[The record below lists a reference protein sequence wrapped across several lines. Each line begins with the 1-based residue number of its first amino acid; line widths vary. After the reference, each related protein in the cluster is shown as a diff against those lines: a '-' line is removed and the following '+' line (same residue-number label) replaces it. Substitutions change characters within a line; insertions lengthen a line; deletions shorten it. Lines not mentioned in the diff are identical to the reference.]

1 MISGVWLMY
10 LLGAGVRL
18 WLMST
23 SGAEYISK
31 RVELSTP
38 LNSWKRVEEGVFL
51 HSQGIPVYSGGV
63 FHETPLCLF
72 VSGFL
77 MRSWQDYLPLLF
89 VTCDLLTA
97 ALLSTVAA
105 SYSKQLLL
113 TQKNSVKQYSSD
125 ASSLLLTSSSLWS
138 GVVYVAAAYLF
149 CPYTI
154 ASCVAQTTTVFANL
168 VLAAAFTSMVKGYPL
183 LFGGLVA
190 LATYQSIYPVCLMVP
205 GIIHFTYKSNST
217 SSLMKPLM
225 SFIVSLGLLM
235 VISAEISGG
244 WEFLEA
250 TYGFILAA
258 PDLTPNIGLF
268 WYFFTEMFEHFRLFF
283 LATFQINAFVYVLPL
298 SIRLRHDPVL
308 LAAALIAFTAVFRSY
323 PALGDVGLYMAL
335 LPMWKHLYPFMRQTF
350 IVGCMFVA
358 TSVLGPIMYNL
369 WIFNGSANAN
379 FYFAVTLA
387 FNTAQIFLV
396 TDLLFAHVKREYHL
410 IHGSKMEVDGVPA
423 RLTLQ

>member
-1 MISGVWLMY
+1 MKTCHPPNNLTGRECKQIRFTVATLSWISSSRREILCSPQLY
-10 LLGAGVRL
+10 Q
-18 WLMST
+18 T
-23 SGAEYISK
+23 
-31 RVELSTP
+31 T
-38 LNSWKRVEEGVFL
+38 EGVFL
-51 HSQGIPVYSGGV
+51 HSHGIPVYSGGV

-72 VSGFL
+72 FGGFL
-77 MRSWQDYLPLLF
+77 VRSWQAYLSLLF
-89 VTCDLLTA
+89 VACDLLTA
-97 ALLSTVAA
+97 ALLASVAA
-105 SYSKQLLL
+105 AYSKQLLL
-113 TQKNSVKQYSSD
+113 IQKKEVGKYALD
-125 ASSLLLTSSSLWS
+125 ASPLLLTSSSLWS
-138 GVVYVAAAYLF
+138 GVAYVAAAYLF
-149 CPYTI
+149 CPYTV

-168 VLAAAFTSMVKGYPL
+168 VLAATFTSMVKGYPA

-190 LATYQSIYPVCLMVP
+190 LCTYQSFYPICLIVP
-205 GIIHFTYKSNST
+205 GILHFTKGNNPAIFVT
-217 SSLMKPLM
+217 KLLM
-225 SFIVSLGLLM
+225 SFTVSLGLLM
-235 VISAEISGG
+235 VMSAEIAGG
-244 WEFLEA
+244 WDFLEA

-298 SIRLRHDPVL
+298 SIRLRNDPVL
-308 LAAALIAFTAVFRSY
+308 LAAALLAFTAVFRSY
-323 PALGDVGLYMAL
+323 PSLGDVGLYMAL

-410 IHGSKMEVDGVPA
+410 FHGSKMEVNGIPA